1 MIYLELFLTFFKIG
15 LFTIGGGYAMIPLV
29 LESVVSHGWMSEPD
43 FMNFLA
49 VAESTPGPIAINMAT
64 FVGSTQAGILGSAL
78 ATLGV
83 VLPSFIIILI
93 IAAFVRNLFKYK
105 AVNAVMGGIR
115 PAVVALILGTAATM
129 ILGTVLGISDLSSAP
144 AFDFRAPLI
153 FAIIVGVSMLPKLFH
168 KKKKLSPIVLI
179 LVSAVLGIVF
189 YGLLG

>member
-29 LESVVSHGWMSEPD
+29 LESVVSHGWMTEAD

-49 VAESTPGPIAINMAT
+49 VAESTPGPIAVNMAT
-64 FVGSTQAGILGSAL
+64 FVGSTQGGILGSAL

-93 IAAFVRNLFKYK
+93 ISAFIRNLFKYK
-105 AVNAVMGGIR
+105 GVQAVMGGIR

-129 ILGTVLGISDLSSAP
+129 ILGTVLGISDLVSAP
-144 AFDFRAPLI
+144 AFDFRAPII
-153 FAIIVGVSMLPKLFH
+153 FALVVGVSMLPKLFH

>member
-29 LESVVSHGWMSEPD
+29 LESVVSHGWMTEAD

-49 VAESTPGPIAINMAT
+49 VAESTPGPIAVNMAT
-64 FVGSTQAGILGSAL
+64 FVGSTQGGILGSAL

-93 IAAFVRNLFKYK
+93 ISAFIRNLFKYK
-105 AVNAVMGGIR
+105 GVQAVMGGIR

-129 ILGTVLGISDLSSAP
+129 ILGTVLGISDLVNAP
-144 AFDFRAPLI
+144 AFDFRAPII
-153 FAIIVGVSMLPKLFH
+153 FALVVGVSMLPKLFH